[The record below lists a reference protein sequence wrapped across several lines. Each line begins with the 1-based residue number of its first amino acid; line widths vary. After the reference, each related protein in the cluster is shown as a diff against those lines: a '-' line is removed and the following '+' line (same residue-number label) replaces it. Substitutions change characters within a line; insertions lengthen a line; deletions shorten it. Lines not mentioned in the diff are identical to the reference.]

1 MFPLRPSE
9 TLASSDRRGPLT
21 RPLARMQ
28 IYDEARKFTWR
39 TGVRAV
45 VVYASKAIAS

>member
-1 MFPLRPSE
+1 
-9 TLASSDRRGPLT
+9 
-21 RPLARMQ
+21 MQ

-45 VVYASKAIAS
+45 VVCASKAIAP